1 MTEVQTTETPSGP
14 AYSIKQITVAAFLGG
29 PLAAFW
35 LLAANYRLFRQ
46 SRNAL
51 FAIVA
56 GILGTIAILAIA
68 VILPPWFPNVVLP
81 IAYTLGLRGLAD
93 ILQGA
98 LLDEHVRNG
107 GRVGSWWVVIGVSV
121 LGIVVLV
128 GLAFAFAL
136 LFPNAL
142 PSGGT
147 ADL

>member
-1 MTEVQTTETPSGP
+1 MTEIQTAETPSGV

-29 PLAAFW
+29 PLAAFCF
-35 LLAANYRLFRQ
+35 LALNYRLFQQ

-51 FAIVA
+51 LSIVA

-68 VILPPWFPNVVLP
+68 VILPPWFPNIVLP

-98 LLDEHVRNG
+98 LLDEHARNG
-107 GRVGSWWVVIGVSV
+107 GRIGSWWVVIGISV
-121 LGIVVLV
+121 LGIAILVVLV
-128 GLAFAFAL
+128 FFLAL

-142 PSGGT
+142 RG
-147 ADL
+147 